1 MIIKNFNYKC
11 VNSTNDIAIN
21 LIKKKKLKLGLVI
34 SEKQKKGRGRRGKKW
49 ISLRGNL
56 FATIFYSLEKN
67 NFTLKELTNMNAN
80 LIIKLI
86 SFYYKKKARLK
97 LPNDILINKQK
108 ICGILQEII
117 QKKETKYLIV
127 GIGLNLIKSP
137 NIAEYPTTNLYKL
150 TNVKINVNNVSN
162 KLILI
167 YKNFL
172 KSKRFF

>member
-1 MIIKNFNYKC
+1 MIIKKFVYKS
-11 VNSTNDIAIN
+11 VNSTNDIAIK
-21 LIKKKKLKLGLVI
+21 LIKKKKLKVGLII

-137 NIAEYPTTNLYKL
+137 KIKDYPTTNLYEL
-150 TNVKINVNNVSN
+150 TKRKISVNRIS
-162 KLILI
+162 KELIFI
-167 YKNFL
+167 YEKFL
-172 KSKRFF
+172 KTKNI

>member
-1 MIIKNFNYKC
+1 
-11 VNSTNDIAIN
+11 
-21 LIKKKKLKLGLVI
+21 
-34 SEKQKKGRGRRGKKW
+34 
-49 ISLRGNL
+49 
-56 FATIFYSLEKN
+56 
-67 NFTLKELTNMNAN
+67 MNAN

-97 LPNDILINKQK
+97 LPNDILINNQK